1 MRASATFDESAF
13 TGLEGVRL
21 IPSDDPQDTT
31 FHLKLGRAA
40 DRSSDVPEVRSE
52 LNVVLWENGAAKI
65 TAQGSIDIQIKPD
78 IGGNYGWSRGL
89 EDFHFMVSEKSQLD
103 IKFMGEGTVNLQ
115 TAGKEIKVKVATIPI
130 GSQFVLVGVFP
141 VWVTPEISI
150 YLGVDAE
157 FKASLTA
164 GVTAQSSR
172 RIGIAYKRGVKGLK
186 TIYEP
191 PADSWS
197 FIKPAL
203 SAEGMIKGYVEAGVE
218 FLLYGP
224 RKN

>member
-1 MRASATFDESAF
+1 
-13 TGLEGVRL
+13 
-21 IPSDDPQDTT
+21 
-31 FHLKLGRAA
+31 
-40 DRSSDVPEVRSE
+40 
-52 LNVVLWENGAAKI
+52 
-65 TAQGSIDIQIKPD
+65 
-78 IGGNYGWSRGL
+78 NYGWSRGL

-218 FLLYGP
+218 FLLYGVMGP
-224 RKN
+224 ELGAQSYLQLQGSIPLLNEDIVTGQGCKDGIEYS